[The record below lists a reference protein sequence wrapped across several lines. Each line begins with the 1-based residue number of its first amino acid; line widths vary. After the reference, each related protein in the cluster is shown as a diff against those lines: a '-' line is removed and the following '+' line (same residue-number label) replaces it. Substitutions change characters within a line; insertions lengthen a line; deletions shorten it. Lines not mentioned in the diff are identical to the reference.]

1 MEIRIQSIHFDASE
15 QLQDFIR
22 KKVIKLEKFYGDTT
36 TVEVLLKVTKPEVSE
51 NKEAGIKLFVTGEVF
66 YASKVCDTF
75 EQAVDDTLNAL
86 EKQIHKYKKRNCKIN
101 KLHNSL

>member
-22 KKVIKLEKFYGDTT
+22 KKETKLKKIYGDAT
-36 TVEVLLKVTKPEVSE
+36 TVEVSLKVTKPEVSE
-51 NKEAGIKLFVTGEVF
+51 NKEASIKLLVMGEVF

-75 EQAVDDTLNAL
+75 EQAVDDALNAL
-86 EKQIHKYKKRNCKIN
+86 EKQVHKYKDKLQN
-101 KLHNSL
+101 K